1 MNGITNHEVNKQTR
15 EISSELW
22 IKSEVY
28 MYIYM
33 YMYISYCGSHK
44 FSWDNIIQKF
54 EQQNELNCDIT
65 WIEQFLLTVHQFR
78 ILHPRPTDIGQK
90 TQHWFKE

>member
-44 FSWDNIIQKF
+44 FS
-54 EQQNELNCDIT
+54 
-65 WIEQFLLTVHQFR
+65 
-78 ILHPRPTDIGQK
+78 
-90 TQHWFKE
+90 